1 MTIHAPI
8 TPATLSPSWPL
19 RWEAAKGKGRSH
31 EDYIL
36 RTIAAEAVRDETA
49 IFMAAMNAADAD
61 DAECRAEFVAELED
75 LFAAADEA
83 EREQDRAYRYECWT
97 GREWAA

>member
-19 RWEAAKGKGRSH
+19 RWEAAKGKGRAH

-61 DAECRAEFVAELED
+61 AECRDEFIAELED

-83 EREQDRAYRYECWT
+83 EREQDRAYRYECRT
-97 GREWAA
+97 GREAA